1 MILLGFL
8 NHSEE
13 IISLGD
19 ILELQTILV
28 NNDKALLVS
37 DSPGFGVYLLYEDL
51 LMIIGVVVGLVHIK
65 NHKAV
70 KNTG

>member
-51 LMIIGVVVGLVHIK
+51 STDTI
-65 NHKAV
+65 
-70 KNTG
+70 